1 MADWITDVDD
11 TESRLERWN
20 RRGGVMRTSGVLNDP
35 ANQVPVAIFMVLDD
49 VLTPAEVTALE
60 NLLTDESMPSAT
72 SLNYLSILRP
82 KISTLRIAGGIK
94 APADLIAVPGKTW
107 TALGELRVRCDDTQE

>member
-1 MADWITDVDD
+1 
-11 TESRLERWN
+11 
-20 RRGGVMRTSGVLNDP
+20 MRTSGVLNDP

-49 VLTPAEVTALE
+49 VLTPTQVTALE

-82 KISTLRIAGGIK
+82 KISALRVAGGIK
-94 APADLIAVPGKTW
+94 APADLVAVPGKTW
-107 TALGELRVRCDDTQE
+107 TALGELRVRCDDTPAPPQE